1 VLTKNLKKYSFT
13 LIELIISI
21 MIVGI
26 AVTSI
31 PMLLNTVS
39 NNQEVNL
46 KEKSFFNAYALL
58 TLLQTQEWD
67 ENNTKGDNYYKVL
80 TSDGGDSE
88 LKCPRSGVVQ
98 LDNDSGADCA
108 SDDNKIS
115 SIRVDTGED
124 EDNVSTFDDVDDFNN
139 YSVIINDFN
148 ITAYISYMN
157 DETDYSVSNIYLN
170 AENLKNSDSNI
181 KLVELN
187 ITNKNTNEII
197 AVLKYFISNIGMTK
211 IESRN
216 E

>member
-1 VLTKNLKKYSFT
+1 
-13 LIELIISI
+13 

-88 LKCPRSGVVQ
+88 LKCIRSGVVQ

-108 SDDNKIS
+108 SDDNKTS
-115 SIRVDTGED
+115 SIRIDTGED